1 MVIRVHDICALA
13 ILCVPLPQAA
23 QAQGYPSYPYSIMT
37 PERGSGIHQRAVR
50 HRGAAAAETTPATPA
65 TKPRRSRII
74 QACLAVK
81 SS

>member
-1 MVIRVHDICALA
+1 MVIRVHHICALA

-50 HRGAAAAETTPATPA
+50 HRGASARRDDARHARHDSRDGAASSKPAWP
-65 TKPRRSRII
+65 
-74 QACLAVK
+74 
-81 SS
+81 